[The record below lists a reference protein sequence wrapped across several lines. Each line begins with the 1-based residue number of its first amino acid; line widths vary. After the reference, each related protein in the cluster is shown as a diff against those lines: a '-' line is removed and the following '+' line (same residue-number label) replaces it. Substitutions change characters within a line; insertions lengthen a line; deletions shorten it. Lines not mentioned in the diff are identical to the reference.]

1 MFNVRWILLRNRINI
16 RNSLNVVG
24 VYFYFSFFFFLIEH
38 FYLPYMRINWFYFE
52 KLLSGMSGSKRTL
65 WTGIW
70 RLFLESKWRYSSFT
84 KPGPLHIIQVRGEK
98 RPATVF
104 DVVYSHDVIA
114 QNWQPMGSN
123 GNSETPHAYLE
134 ENVVCISD
142 DKAQVINIL
151 YVSIL
156 TIL

>member
-24 VYFYFSFFFFLIEH
+24 VYFYFSFFFFSYRTFLLALHE
-38 FYLPYMRINWFYFE
+38 N
-52 KLLSGMSGSKRTL
+52 KLVLFWKAAFRYEWRKWTL
-65 WTGIW
+65 WNGIW

-98 RPATVF
+98 RPVTVF

>member
-1 MFNVRWILLRNRINI
+1 
-16 RNSLNVVG
+16 
-24 VYFYFSFFFFLIEH
+24 
-38 FYLPYMRINWFYFE
+38 
-52 KLLSGMSGSKRTL
+52 MSGSKWTL

-98 RPATVF
+98 IPATVF